1 MKTLVLVGRSIGAAC
16 AGGVSALAGF
26 GLLLAI
32 TWLPT
37 FSANTAYKATT
48 TLLAAAAGF
57 FIGGYMAGLLAGR
70 RQALHGGLFGLA
82 LGLFAFAYV
91 LGPAWYALIAAGLA
105 GLFGALGGWSVR
117 RSTWA
122 QEA

>member
-1 MKTLVLVGRSIGAAC
+1 VGRSIGAAC
-16 AGGVSALAGF
+16 AGGVSTLAGF

-32 TWLPT
+32 AWLPT

-48 TLLAAAAGF
+48 TVLAAAVGF
-57 FIGGYMAGLLAGR
+57 LIGGYIAGLVAGR

-82 LGLFAFAYV
+82 LGLFASAYA
-91 LGPAWYALIAAGLA
+91 LGPGWYALIAGGLA
-105 GLFGALGGWSVR
+105 GLLGALGGWLVR

-122 QEA
+122 QKA